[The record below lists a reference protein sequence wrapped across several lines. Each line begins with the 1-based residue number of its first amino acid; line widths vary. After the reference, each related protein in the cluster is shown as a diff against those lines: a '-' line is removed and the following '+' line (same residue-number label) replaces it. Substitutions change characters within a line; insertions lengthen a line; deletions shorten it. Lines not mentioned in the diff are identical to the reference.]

1 MVMHQSSAKIKPV
14 VIPITADMLHEAH
27 ALMPRVAVVRTKA
40 SPIDNLAGVL
50 GEMTFAQ
57 YWLGD
62 WRSHRVGRN
71 KGQPDF
77 PDIEVK
83 ASAHLYHERL
93 HLLVREDYALKR
105 KPRFYVQV
113 VINVAEPHVT
123 NVAPDTA
130 ALVCGFATT
139 QEVDAAPLRDFG
151 SKYGG
156 DGGYRCRH
164 IVLTQL
170 HPIEQLRAAYQDG
183 SSPLSAPS
191 PMRR

>member
-1 MVMHQSSAKIKPV
+1 MQEISAKVKPV
-14 VIPITADMLHEAH
+14 VIPITAEMVHEAQQI
-27 ALMPRVAVVRTKA
+27 APRVAVARTKA
-40 SPIDNLAGVL
+40 SPIDDLAGVL

-62 WRSHRVGRN
+62 WHQHRVGRN

-83 ASAHLYHERL
+83 ASAYPYRESL
-93 HLLVREDYALKR
+93 HLLVRQSYALER

-123 NVAPDTA
+123 DIAPETL
-130 ALVCGFATT
+130 ALICGFATT

-164 IVLTQL
+164 IVLTKL
-170 HPIEQLRAAYQDG
+170 HPIERLRAAYDD
-183 SSPLSAPS
+183 SPNPLSVPD
-191 PMRR
+191 PTRR

>member
-1 MVMHQSSAKIKPV
+1 MHQNSAKIKPV
-14 VIPITADMLHEAH
+14 AIPITAEMVH
-27 ALMPRVAVVRTKA
+27 AAQQITPRVAVARTKA
-40 SPIDNLAGVL
+40 SPVDTLAGVL

-83 ASAHLYHERL
+83 ASAHPYHERL

-113 VINVAEPHVT
+113 VINVAEPQATDVG
-123 NVAPDTA
+123 PDTL
-130 ALVCGFATT
+130 ALVCGFATAE
-139 QEVDAAPLRDFG
+139 EVDAAPLRDFG
-151 SKYGG
+151 SRYGG

-164 IVLTQL
+164 IVLTKL
-170 HPIEQLRAAYQDG
+170 HPIEQLRAAYEDAPN
-183 SSPLSAPS
+183 PLSAPG